1 MDTLIFLYMVKGIKK
16 KRLKNQKKQK
26 EPTCIMQNFIHQ
38 KKKHERQNVNCWV
51 EKGNFSNAHL
61 PHFLSYFLSILERL
75 NFGESREKTV
85 GPFHFFL
92 PLPLSTKHPSH

>member
-38 KKKHERQNVNCWV
+38 KKK
-51 EKGNFSNAHL
+51 
-61 PHFLSYFLSILERL
+61 
-75 NFGESREKTV
+75 T
-85 GPFHFFL
+85 
-92 PLPLSTKHPSH
+92 